1 VINLG
6 NGRPYLLKDFI
17 RLVEKCVGK
26 QAKIEILPE
35 QPGDV
40 DRTCAD
46 ISKAQRLLG
55 YNPQVPFEE
64 GISRTVEWYR
74 IARYQ
79 MLHDHIIDM
88 SYMLSPDVSARP
100 SVVDDSSLDE
110 RISFTGDDFQDLE
123 LSSYV
128 QKASHQ
134 YAHRKTRFLD
144 K

>member
-1 VINLG
+1 MG
-6 NGRPYLLKDFI
+6 NGRPYLLSHFI
-17 RLVEKCVGK
+17 QLVEKCVGK
-26 QAKIEILPE
+26 EAVIEILPE

-74 IARYQ
+74 TMRQ
-79 MLHDHIIDM
+79 QVLVEEK
-88 SYMLSPDVSARP
+88 P
-100 SVVDDSSLDE
+100 VVDLKSSSAEISSEVTSLEDDDDE
-110 RISFTGDDFQDLE
+110 DEEKEELE

-128 QKASHQ
+128 QKATHQ
-134 YAHRKTRFLD
+134 YQSRRRRFLSF
-144 K
+144 